1 MIYRWIN
8 DGRKSDTHT
17 LNPDHVSRLDIFII
31 EQALVQDAEGRYII
45 NDEIRE
51 TLLTADDEVIDVVL

>member
-1 MIYRWIN
+1 MIYKWIN
-8 DGRKSDTHT
+8 GEQKTDTYT
-17 LNPDHVSRLDIFII
+17 KNPDHVSRLDMFIA
-31 EQALVQDAEGRYII
+31 ERALLQDADGRYII